1 MIIVRCKEC
10 GRELVSTAKLQNCG
24 CPNQMTLVDNK
35 VGAVDLDKV
44 VMVSYNREDKIDSVF
59 SREELAYQEQRR
71 KRKVKRLDFEVR

>member
-1 MIIVRCKEC
+1 MITVRCKEC
-10 GRELVSTAKLQNCG
+10 KTELTSTSKLQVCG
-24 CPNQMTLVDNK
+24 CPNQMTLIDNK
-35 VGAVDLDKV
+35 VGAIDLDKV

>member
-10 GRELVSTAKLQNCG
+10 NTELTSTNKVQTCG
-24 CPNQMTLVDNK
+24 CPNQMNLANNK

-44 VMVSYNREDKIDSVF
+44 VMVSYDREVKIDSVF

-71 KRKVKRLDFEVR
+71 KRKVRRLDFEVR